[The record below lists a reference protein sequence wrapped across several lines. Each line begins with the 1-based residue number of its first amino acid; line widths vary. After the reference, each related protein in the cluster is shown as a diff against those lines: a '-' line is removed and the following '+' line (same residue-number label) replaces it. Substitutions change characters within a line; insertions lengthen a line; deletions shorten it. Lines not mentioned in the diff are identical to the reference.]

1 MLEINAVNVFY
12 GNVQALW
19 EVSLQIEEGEFVAL
33 VGSNGAGKTTLLKSI
48 VGLLPIASGK
58 IDFLGKEISKV
69 PSYKIS
75 NEGICLVPEDRGLF
89 PEMSVFEHL
98 ELGAY
103 ASKMLNSKDKNLEW
117 VFSLFPVLGERG
129 KQLAGTL
136 SGGEQQTL
144 AVGRALMANP
154 KLLMLDEPSLGL
166 APKLVSAVFNTL
178 DEISS
183 QRGITI
189 LLVEQ
194 NVAYA
199 LARANRAYVLEN
211 GRIVLQGK
219 AEELREN
226 EQVKIAYLGI

>member
-1 MLEINAVNVFY
+1 LLEINGVNVFY

-117 VFSLFPVLGERG
+117 VFSLFPVLGERS

-219 AEELREN
+219 AEELRED

>member
-1 MLEINAVNVFY
+1 LLKINAVNVFY

-75 NEGICLVPEDRGLF
+75 NEGICLVPEDKGLF

-117 VFSLFPVLGERG
+117 VFSLFPVLGERS

>member
-1 MLEINAVNVFY
+1 LLKINAVNVFY

-75 NEGICLVPEDRGLF
+75 NEGICLVPEDKGLF

-117 VFSLFPVLGERG
+117 VFSLFPVLGERS

-199 LARANRAYVLEN
+199 LTRANRAYVLEN

>member
-1 MLEINAVNVFY
+1 LLEINAVNVFY

-117 VFSLFPVLGERG
+117 VFSLFPVLGERS

>member
-1 MLEINAVNVFY
+1 MLEINGVNVFY

-48 VGLLPIASGK
+48 VGLLPVASGN
-58 IDFLGKEISKV
+58 IRFLGKEISKV

-117 VFSLFPVLGERG
+117 VFSLFPVLGERS

>member
-58 IDFLGKEISKV
+58 IDFLGKELSKV

-117 VFSLFPVLGERG
+117 VFSLFPVLGERS

>member
-117 VFSLFPVLGERG
+117 AFSLFPVLGERS

-136 SGGEQQTL
+136 SGGEQQML

>member
-1 MLEINAVNVFY
+1 LLEINGVNVFY

-48 VGLLPIASGK
+48 VGLLPVASGN
-58 IDFLGKEISKV
+58 IRFLGKEISKV

-117 VFSLFPVLGERG
+117 VFSLFPVLGERS

>member
-1 MLEINAVNVFY
+1 LLEINAVNVFY

-48 VGLLPIASGK
+48 VGLLAIASGK

-117 VFSLFPVLGERG
+117 VFSLFPVLGERS

>member
-1 MLEINAVNVFY
+1 MLEINGVNVFY

-117 VFSLFPVLGERG
+117 VFSLFPVLGERS

-226 EQVKIAYLGI
+226 EQVKVAYLGI

>member
-98 ELGAY
+98 ELSAY

-117 VFSLFPVLGERG
+117 VFSLFPVLGERS

>member
-1 MLEINAVNVFY
+1 MLKINAVNVFY

-75 NEGICLVPEDRGLF
+75 NEGICLVPEDKGLF

-117 VFSLFPVLGERG
+117 VFSLFPVLGERS

-136 SGGEQQTL
+136 SGGEQQML

-199 LARANRAYVLEN
+199 LTRANRAYVLEN

>member
-1 MLEINAVNVFY
+1 MLKINALNVFY

-75 NEGICLVPEDRGLF
+75 NEGICLVLEDRGLF

-117 VFSLFPVLGERG
+117 VFSLFPVLGERS

>member
-1 MLEINAVNVFY
+1 LLEINAVNVFY

-117 VFSLFPVLGERG
+117 VFGLFPVLGERS

>member
-19 EVSLQIEEGEFVAL
+19 EVSLQIEESEFVAL

-117 VFSLFPVLGERG
+117 VFSLFPVLGERS

-219 AEELREN
+219 AEELRED

>member
-117 VFSLFPVLGERG
+117 VFSLFPVLGERS

>member
-117 VFSLFPVLGERG
+117 VFSLFPVLGERS

-178 DEISS
+178 DEISG
-183 QRGITI
+183 QGGITI

>member
-1 MLEINAVNVFY
+1 LLEINAVNVFY

>member
-117 VFSLFPVLGERG
+117 VFGLFPVLGERS

-178 DEISS
+178 DEISN

>member
-117 VFSLFPVLGERG
+117 VFSLFPILGERS

>member
-117 VFSLFPVLGERG
+117 VFSLFPVLGERS

-226 EQVKIAYLGI
+226 EQVKVAYLGI

>member
-117 VFSLFPVLGERG
+117 VFSLFPVLGERS

-219 AEELREN
+219 AEELRED

>member
-1 MLEINAVNVFY
+1 LLEINAVNVFY

-117 VFSLFPVLGERG
+117 VFSLFPVLGERS

-226 EQVKIAYLGI
+226 EQVKVAYLGI

>member
-117 VFSLFPVLGERG
+117 VFSLFPVLGERS

-178 DEISS
+178 DEISG